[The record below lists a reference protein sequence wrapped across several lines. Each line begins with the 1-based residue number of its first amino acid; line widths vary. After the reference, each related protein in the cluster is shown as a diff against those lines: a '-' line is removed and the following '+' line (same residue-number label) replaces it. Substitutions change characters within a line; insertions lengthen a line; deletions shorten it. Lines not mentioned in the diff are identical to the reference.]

1 MLSGVNEYHYNLE
14 PLGIFCLRVTFYF
27 TAETRPGQ
35 PISTCGR
42 AGDVI
47 QNVLRLSLARGR
59 RCGRATPVNSEQPAH
74 TFSPKRT
81 ICNYSPSKCTFHE
94 HSEENSDN
102 NKHVFGG
109 DCVAFCL
116 CCYCKC
122 GLTFALQAG
131 ASGTVLH
138 EFEHHDNMAVPS
150 RRISGPLYPDARD
163 TDLSHVTH
171 VENGTHKSILGRR

>member
-1 MLSGVNEYHYNLE
+1 MLSGVNEYDYNLE

-59 RCGRATPVNSEQPAH
+59 RCGRATPVNSEQPTH

-81 ICNYSPSKCTFHE
+81 ICIILHPN
-94 HSEENSDN
+94 
-102 NKHVFGG
+102 
-109 DCVAFCL
+109 
-116 CCYCKC
+116 
-122 GLTFALQAG
+122 ALFMNIVRKTHIIINT
-131 ASGTVLH
+131 SLVVTVL
-138 EFEHHDNMAVPS
+138 PS
-150 RRISGPLYPDARD
+150 VCVVIANAD
-163 TDLSHVTH
+163 
-171 VENGTHKSILGRR
+171 